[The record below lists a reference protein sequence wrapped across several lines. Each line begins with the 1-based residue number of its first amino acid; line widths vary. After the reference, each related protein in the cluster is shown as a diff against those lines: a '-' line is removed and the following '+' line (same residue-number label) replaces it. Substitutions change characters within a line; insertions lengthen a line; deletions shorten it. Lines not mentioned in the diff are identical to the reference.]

1 MRLLSIAGMRA
12 DMTLLGL
19 LIEWPR
25 RKHALDD
32 GPRIVRKGDR
42 CEREPEVDP
51 LEELCQDRWRR
62 AATLHHADERAS
74 HPIPPPDKER
84 SQ

>member
-1 MRLLSIAGMRA
+1 
-12 DMTLLGL
+12 MTLLGL
-19 LIEWPR
+19 LIEWLR

-51 LEELCQDRWRR
+51 LEELARIVFDARR
-62 AATLHHADERAS
+62 RQATRCDLAPS
-74 HPIPPPDKER
+74 
-84 SQ
+84 